1 MSETTIFTR
10 EQVLTLTHAVK
21 VICARRGIDPL
32 SGEGRDIAARLI
44 DECRGNETEDEMVAK
59 FLH

>member
-1 MSETTIFTR
+1 MSETTIFSR
-10 EQVLTLTHAVK
+10 EQVLTPTQAVK

-32 SGEGRDIAARLI
+32 SGEGRDTAARLI